1 MDKAEAKM
9 SEEKKEV
16 KRKKKPTRVVP
27 NIPELLK
34 KKEERDKK
42 NYEELTKERKEV
54 RLKNKAK
61 VDIYIK
67 NAQKWWDEYIKEKK
81 EIQDLKRKAKHEG
94 NFFVPTEPKVAFI
107 IRLKG
112 INTLHPK
119 IRKVLQLF
127 RLRQLYNGTFVKV
140 NKATMNMIHIIE
152 PFITYGFPS
161 RETIAKLIY
170 KRGFLKHEN
179 QRIHIE
185 NNHLIEEHLGKFGI
199 ICVEDLIHEIYSCGP
214 HFKEANN
221 LLWTFKLKPP
231 KKGFSEKRHPFVLG
245 GDWGNREELI
255 NDLVIRM
262 L

>member
-179 QRIHIE
+179 QRIPIE
-185 NNHLIEEHLGKFGI
+185 NNHLIE
-199 ICVEDLIHEIYSCGP
+199 
-214 HFKEANN
+214 
-221 LLWTFKLKPP
+221 
-231 KKGFSEKRHPFVLG
+231 
-245 GDWGNREELI
+245 
-255 NDLVIRM
+255 
-262 L
+262 